1 MWCPRCRRD
10 VAAARSGGEGE
21 AACVSC
27 GGPIAAAPSSPP
39 SPKPAAA
46 SSDEPPAARRARE
59 LLDRWS
65 HLFEE
70 GGAEKLAEEYARG
83 PTAEPPRIALPQPA
97 PAPQPHPAP
106 APKREAATVA
116 VMDRPKRVKKER
128 TQPPQW
134 RIDAE
139 HGSPAQA
146 SADRAAAG
154 RSAAVSPPHRV
165 PADAPRVHAGHAP
178 GPAAP
183 HFDPVAAGTF
193 GGGPARTSGPLGQL
207 LAYAGVLGLTV
218 GGAFVVW
225 SYFGGP
231 PGYAPTGWLLT
242 TAGQML
248 LFLGVVT
255 LIAGGMDRT
264 THEVRTRIETLGGS
278 LARIEQAQKQAMKAP
293 HIPAEAF
300 AGGAK
305 RTAAKQE
312 AVAA

>member
-1 MWCPRCRRD
+1 MWCPSCRRD
-10 VAAARSGGEGE
+10 VAAADGLDGE
-21 AACVSC
+21 AVCVAC
-27 GGPIAAAPSSPP
+27 GGPVTRSAGPGGE
-39 SPKPAAA
+39 
-46 SSDEPPAARRARE
+46 DTPAARRARE

-70 GGAEKLAEEYARG
+70 GGAAKLAEDYAEK
-83 PTAEPPRIALPQPA
+83 PAAEPEPQL
-97 PAPQPHPAP
+97 QPVV
-106 APKREAATVA
+106 APKPRAAAFA
-116 VMDRPKRVKKER
+116 VTDRPQRAKREKKER
-128 TQPPQW
+128 TEPPTW
-134 RIDAE
+134 RIDAG
-139 HGSPAQA
+139 HGTPAE
-146 SADRAAAG
+146 AAAG
-154 RSAAVSPPHRV
+154 RSATVAPPHKV
-165 PADAPRVHAGHAP
+165 PVDAPRVHAGHAP
-178 GPAAP
+178 GPSAP

-248 LFLGVVT
+248 LFLGIVT
-255 LIAGGMDRT
+255 LIAGGMERT

-300 AGGAK
+300 AAGGVETAK
-305 RTAAKQE
+305 TRE
-312 AVAA
+312 SVAA

>member
-1 MWCPRCRRD
+1 MWCPSCRRD
-10 VAAARSGGEGE
+10 VAAASDGDDPNG
-21 AACVSC
+21 AAVCVSC
-27 GGPIAAAPSSPP
+27 GGPVTARG
-39 SPKPAAA
+39 PAA
-46 SSDEPPAARRARE
+46 STPDEPPAARRARE
-59 LLDRWS
+59 LLDKWT

-70 GGAEKLAEEYARG
+70 GGAAKLAEDYERQYA
-83 PTAEPPRIALPQPA
+83 PA
-97 PAPQPHPAP
+97 PAPQPQPQPAP
-106 APKREAATVA
+106 EPTRQAVA
-116 VMDRPKRVKKER
+116 VQVLDRPKREPRVR

-134 RIDAE
+134 RIDEE

-146 SADRAAAG
+146 AAG
-154 RSAAVSPPHRV
+154 RSADSRAAAAGAAVNPPHTV
-165 PADAPRVHAGHAP
+165 PLSAPRVHAGHAP
-178 GPAAP
+178 GPSAP

-193 GGGPARTSGPLGQL
+193 GGGPARAAGPLGQL
-207 LAYAGVLGLTV
+207 LAYGGVLGLTV

-248 LFLGVVT
+248 LFLGIVT
-255 LIAGGMDRT
+255 LIAGGMEKT

-300 AGGAK
+300 AAGAK
-305 RTAAKQE
+305 AEAAKSRETAA
-312 AVAA
+312 A